1 MYKSVPFLMLFYS
14 HLCLKVG
21 YADITYQKKKKKSR
35 ILIWILLLLTS
46 TRNSVDCVDG
56 SIVEDI
62 ECFDLVDVTLE
73 RSFDGSQ
80 DNESSECFKC
90 PLEKVILSFL
100 WHRASIKT
108 CIVVVSTNSNM

>member
-1 MYKSVPFLMLFYS
+1 ML
-14 HLCLKVG
+14 
-21 YADITYQKKKKKSR
+21 
-35 ILIWILLLLTS
+35 ILILLLLTG

-62 ECFDLVDVTLE
+62 ECFDLADVTFE

-100 WHRASIKT
+100 WHRASIKM
-108 CIVVVSTNSNM
+108 CIVVVSTFWFTKKYCYNNLILFRDRKSVV

>member
-1 MYKSVPFLMLFYS
+1 MLI
-14 HLCLKVG
+14 LL
-21 YADITYQKKKKKSR
+21 IKKKKSR
-35 ILIWILLLLTS
+35 MLIWILLLLTG

>member
-1 MYKSVPFLMLFYS
+1 M
-14 HLCLKVG
+14 
-21 YADITYQKKKKKSR
+21 
-35 ILIWILLLLTS
+35 LIWILLLLTG

-80 DNESSECFKC
+80 DNESFECFKC

>member
-21 YADITYQKKKKKSR
+21 YADITYQKKKSR
-35 ILIWILLLLTS
+35 MLIWILLLLTG

>member
-1 MYKSVPFLMLFYS
+1 MYKSVPFLILFYS

-21 YADITYQKKKKKSR
+21 YADITYKKKKSHM
-35 ILIWILLLLTS
+35 LIWILLLLTD
-46 TRNSVDCVDG
+46 TRNNIDCVDG

>member
-1 MYKSVPFLMLFYS
+1 MYKSVPFLILFYS

-21 YADITYQKKKKKSR
+21 YADITYQKKKSR
-35 ILIWILLLLTS
+35 MLIWILLLLTG